1 MQYESADE
9 LDIKMHHFPFHRL
22 IADGESVPSL
32 CEPAGGIFYNRERFR
47 QNLVGTFSPL
57 PPRGPVSQSLLPTRR
72 QSAQFIIRETLKC
85 PFQLVDLMDDRRHS
99 PDLAL
104 IFRT

>member
-9 LDIKMHHFPFHRL
+9 LDIEVHHFPFHRL

-32 CEPAGGIFYNRERFR
+32 CEPAGGIFYNRERVR
-47 QNLVGTFSPL
+47 QNLIETFPL
-57 PPRGPVSQSLLPTRR
+57 LLRRGQFSQVLLPTRS
-72 QSAQFIIRETLKC
+72 QSTQFIIRETLKC
-85 PFQLVDLMDDRRHS
+85 LFQLVDLTDDRCHS

-104 IFRT
+104 IFRA